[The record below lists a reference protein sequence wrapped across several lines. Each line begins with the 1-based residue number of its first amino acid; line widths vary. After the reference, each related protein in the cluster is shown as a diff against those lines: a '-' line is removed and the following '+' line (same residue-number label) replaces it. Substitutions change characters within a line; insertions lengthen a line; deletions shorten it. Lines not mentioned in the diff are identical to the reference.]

1 MLDITGKKSG
11 RGAYVCP
18 DPECLKKARKS
29 RALERAFDTAIPAEV
44 YDALEGQMDGD
55 CDRAFVIHF
64 WVWRCGA
71 GAVAVGEEPVGAA
84 ARAKKARV
92 IFTARDAAASSV
104 RRAYSFGRAGSCLC
118 LPFPADK
125 EAFGRALGRTSVAMC
140 AVTDIGLRPVAGE
153 KAGGGGAGDL
163 RRGGGGAGP
172 EGQAGQGTE
181 GGAATAREEPAAGQA
196 PRSRRQAAGAAPRVS
211 GASGTEARRPAPEH
225 RRPPRREYPEGR
237 PDRVYKERSGRP
249 PRDKRPAKKE
259 APGARYENARPVKK
273 GKGSRKT
280 TGR

>member
-1 MLDITGKKSG
+1 MTEHLLSTLG
-11 RGAYVCP
+11 
-18 DPECLKKARKS
+18 L
-29 RALERAFDTAIPAEV
+29 ALR
-44 YDALEGQMDGD
+44 
-55 CDRAFVIHF
+55 
-64 WVWRCGA
+64 A

-125 EAFGRALGRTSVAMC
+125 ETFGRALGRTSVAMC
-140 AVTDIGLRPVAGE
+140 AVTDIGFAQSLVKKLAAVEP
-153 KAGGGGAGDL
+153 DIY
-163 RRGGGGAGP
+163 
-172 EGQAGQGTE
+172 
-181 GGAATAREEPAAGQA
+181 GAAAEALDLKAKRARERKEEQLQHEKNL
-196 PRSRRQAAGAAPRVS
+196 RQG
-211 GASGTEARRPAPEH
+211 

>member
-1 MLDITGKKSG
+1 MTEHLLSTLG
-11 RGAYVCP
+11 
-18 DPECLKKARKS
+18 L
-29 RALERAFDTAIPAEV
+29 ALR
-44 YDALEGQMDGD
+44 
-55 CDRAFVIHF
+55 
-64 WVWRCGA
+64 A

-125 EAFGRALGRTSVAMC
+125 ETFGRALGRTSVAMC
-140 AVTDIGLRPVAGE
+140 AVTDIGFAQSLVKKLAAAE
-153 KAGGGGAGDL
+153 
-163 RRGGGGAGP
+163 P
-172 EGQAGQGTE
+172 EIY
-181 GGAATAREEPAAGQA
+181 GAAAEALDLKAKRARERKEEQLQHEKNLRQGRHRVHGGKPPEPPHASPEPPA
-196 PRSRRQAAGAAPRVS
+196 PEHRP
-211 GASGTEARRPAPEH
+211 PAPEH

-237 PDRVYKERSGRP
+237 PDRVYKERNGRP
-249 PRDKRPAKKE
+249 PRDKQPAKKE

>member
-1 MLDITGKKSG
+1 MTEHLLSTLG
-11 RGAYVCP
+11 
-18 DPECLKKARKS
+18 L
-29 RALERAFDTAIPAEV
+29 ALR
-44 YDALEGQMDGD
+44 
-55 CDRAFVIHF
+55 
-64 WVWRCGA
+64 A

-104 RRAYSFGRAGSCLC
+104 RRAYSFGRAM
-118 LPFPADK
+118 
-125 EAFGRALGRTSVAMC
+125 GRTSVAMC
-140 AVTDIGLRPVAGE
+140 AVTDIGFAQSLVKKLATAE
-153 KAGGGGAGDL
+153 
-163 RRGGGGAGP
+163 P
-172 EGQAGQGTE
+172 EIY
-181 GGAATAREEPAAGQA
+181 GAAAEALDLKAKRARERKEEQLQHEKNLRQGRHRIHGGKPPEPPHASPEPPA
-196 PRSRRQAAGAAPRVS
+196 PEHRP
-211 GASGTEARRPAPEH
+211 PAPEH

>member
-1 MLDITGKKSG
+1 MTEHLLSTLG
-11 RGAYVCP
+11 
-18 DPECLKKARKS
+18 L
-29 RALERAFDTAIPAEV
+29 ALR
-44 YDALEGQMDGD
+44 
-55 CDRAFVIHF
+55 
-64 WVWRCGA
+64 A

-125 EAFGRALGRTSVAMC
+125 EDFGWALGRTSVAMC
-140 AVTDIGLRPVAGE
+140 AVTDIGFAQSLVKKLAAAEPEIYGAAAEALDLKAKRARERKEEQLQHEKNLRQGRHRVHGGKPPEPPREAAEASPPEETARPV
-153 KAGGGGAGDL
+153 
-163 RRGGGGAGP
+163 
-172 EGQAGQGTE
+172 
-181 GGAATAREEPAAGQA
+181 
-196 PRSRRQAAGAAPRVS
+196 
-211 GASGTEARRPAPEH
+211 
-225 RRPPRREYPEGR
+225 RREYPEGR
-237 PDRVYKERSGRP
+237 RDRVYKERSSRP

>member
-1 MLDITGKKSG
+1 MTEHLLSTLG
-11 RGAYVCP
+11 
-18 DPECLKKARKS
+18 L
-29 RALERAFDTAIPAEV
+29 ALR
-44 YDALEGQMDGD
+44 
-55 CDRAFVIHF
+55 
-64 WVWRCGA
+64 A

-125 EAFGRALGRTSVAMC
+125 EDFGRALGRTSVAMC
-140 AVTDIGLRPVAGE
+140 AVTDIGFAQSLVKKLAAAEPEIYGAAAEALDLKAKRARERKEEQLQHEKNLRQGRHRVHGGKPPEPPHEAAEASPPEETARPV
-153 KAGGGGAGDL
+153 
-163 RRGGGGAGP
+163 
-172 EGQAGQGTE
+172 
-181 GGAATAREEPAAGQA
+181 
-196 PRSRRQAAGAAPRVS
+196 
-211 GASGTEARRPAPEH
+211 
-225 RRPPRREYPEGR
+225 RRERPEGR

>member
-1 MLDITGKKSG
+1 MTEHLLSTLG
-11 RGAYVCP
+11 
-18 DPECLKKARKS
+18 L
-29 RALERAFDTAIPAEV
+29 ALR
-44 YDALEGQMDGD
+44 
-55 CDRAFVIHF
+55 
-64 WVWRCGA
+64 A

-125 EAFGRALGRTSVAMC
+125 EDFGRALGRTSVAMC
-140 AVTDIGLRPVAGE
+140 AVTDIGFAQSLVKKLAAAEPELYGAAAEALDLKAKRARERKEEQLQHEKNLRQGRHRVHGGKPPEPPREAAEASPPEETARPV
-153 KAGGGGAGDL
+153 
-163 RRGGGGAGP
+163 
-172 EGQAGQGTE
+172 
-181 GGAATAREEPAAGQA
+181 
-196 PRSRRQAAGAAPRVS
+196 
-211 GASGTEARRPAPEH
+211 
-225 RRPPRREYPEGR
+225 RREYPEGR
-237 PDRVYKERSGRP
+237 RDRVYKERSSRP

>member
-1 MLDITGKKSG
+1 MTEHLLSTLG
-11 RGAYVCP
+11 
-18 DPECLKKARKS
+18 L
-29 RALERAFDTAIPAEV
+29 ALR
-44 YDALEGQMDGD
+44 
-55 CDRAFVIHF
+55 
-64 WVWRCGA
+64 A

-125 EAFGRALGRTSVAMC
+125 EDFGRALGRTSVAMC
-140 AVTDIGLRPVAGE
+140 AVTDIGFAQSLVKKLAAAEPAVY
-153 KAGGGGAGDL
+153 
-163 RRGGGGAGP
+163 
-172 EGQAGQGTE
+172 
-181 GGAATAREEPAAGQA
+181 GAAAEALDLKAKRARERKEEQLQHEKNL
-196 PRSRRQAAGAAPRVS
+196 RQGRHRVH
-211 GASGTEARRPAPEH
+211 GGK
-225 RRPPRREYPEGR
+225 PPRREYPEGR

-249 PRDKRPAKKE
+249 PRDKRPTKKE